1 MNMRRSDLLRLSSMQ
16 KEGEETY
23 GMGHA
28 GTEIPYST
36 TYGSRENIRFGI
48 RGI

>member
-16 KEGEETY
+16 KEGEETC

-36 TYGSRENIRFGI
+36 TYNGI
-48 RGI
+48 

>member
-16 KEGEETY
+16 KEDEEAY

-28 GTEIPYST
+28 GTEIPYSSI
-36 TYGSRENIRFGI
+36 YGSRENIRFGI
-48 RGI
+48 RGA